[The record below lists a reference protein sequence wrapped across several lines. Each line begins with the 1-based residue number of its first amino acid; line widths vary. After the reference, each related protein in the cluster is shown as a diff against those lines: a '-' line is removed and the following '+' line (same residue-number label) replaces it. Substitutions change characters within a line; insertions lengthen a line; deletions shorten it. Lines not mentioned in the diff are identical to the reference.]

1 MQNDIYTVYHLTI
14 DPADF
19 EALAALID
27 ELVPG
32 AREEADTL
40 TYEFSVNAAHTKVT
54 IIEGYRTAGV
64 VPHVTQ
70 TFAPYA
76 KRFLKLV
83 KIDQL
88 YVYGKTTPEIR
99 ATLDGFDPIYMT
111 TFAGFT
117 R

>member
-1 MQNDIYTVYHLTI
+1 MQNDIYTVYHLTM
-14 DPADF
+14 DPARF
-19 EALAALID
+19 QAFNALAD

-32 AREEADTL
+32 AHEEADTL
-40 TYEFSVNAAHTKVT
+40 TYEFSVNAEHTRVT
-54 IIEGYRTAGV
+54 IIEGYRTAGL

-76 KRFLKLV
+76 RRFLDLV
-83 KIDQL
+83 TIDRL
-88 YVYGKTTPEIR
+88 YVYGQTTPEIR
-99 ATLDGFDPIYMT
+99 AILDDFNPIYMT